1 MQYFIQVSIDAIA
14 LGSLYALVALAI
26 GLVFGVMRLINF
38 AQADYITIGA
48 YSLVAPSTAAV
59 PALMFGALHWV
70 PMIFMVVLAV
80 TALALLTERLAFRP
94 LRNTDTTTLLIS
106 SFAVSYF
113 LQSLV
118 LMLHGGRPKTVS
130 IGEGLTSAVQVFGLR
145 IPGIQLLTMT
155 VAISL
160 LVALV
165 FFLKKTS
172 MGIQLRA
179 ASENFDMARLLGV
192 PANLVISIA
201 FGISGI
207 LGGTISLL
215 FVIQTGSLDVR
226 MGLMPAVYA
235 FFATVI
241 GGIGSLPGAVLGG
254 YIVGVISVFLQAY
267 LPEDVR
273 PFRDAVVFSIVI
285 VILLVRPKGLFV
297 TGGAKERV

>member
-1 MQYFIQVSIDAIA
+1 MLYFLQVSIDALA

-70 PMIFMVVLAV
+70 PMVAVVLLAV
-80 TALALLTERLAFRP
+80 TVLALLTERLAFRP

-130 IGEGLTSAVQVFGLR
+130 IGEGLTSAVELFGLR
-145 IPGIQLLTMT
+145 IPGIQLLTMV
-155 VAISL
+155 VAMAL
-160 LVALV
+160 LVVLV
-165 FFLKKTS
+165 VFLKKTS
-172 MGIQLRA
+172 LGVQLRA
-179 ASENFDMARLLGV
+179 ASENFEMARLLGV

-207 LGGTISLL
+207 LGGTISIL
-215 FVIQTGSLDVR
+215 FVVQTGSLDVR

-254 YIVGVISVFLQAY
+254 YIVGILSVLLQAY
-267 LPEDVR
+267 LPVEVR
-273 PFRDAVVFSIVI
+273 PFRDAVVFAIVI
-285 VILLVRPKGLFV
+285 IILLVRPQGLFV

>member
-1 MQYFIQVSIDAIA
+1 MQYFFQVSIDAIA

-70 PMIFMVVLAV
+70 PMIFMVVLTV

-285 VILLVRPKGLFV
+285 AILLVRPQGLFV